1 MLSSEFPK
9 NSERLV
15 YSFENFEEFEQLQ
28 KANSSCSFI
37 GTHSGTFH
45 ADEVLATFLLK
56 FLPEYNKSII
66 IRTRNYDIL
75 DKCDIVVDVGSKFD
89 PKLKRFDHHMKEFFE
104 VFDKNEEKIKD
115 IKLSSAGLVWKYLG
129 KDILIYILKGNNL
142 YEQNK
147 EHLDEIIKKIY
158 LNFICM
164 VDAKDNGINAF
175 PSNIEPKY
183 IDNTGF
189 SSRIARLNPEWNSEN
204 VDVNSRFKK
213 AWDLAEDEFYYQ
225 LMHFA
230 NSYFIAYDIVE
241 NSIQKSIENKNYD
254 YIILNQYCPWK
265 EILFE
270 IEKKLKIE
278 GKIKFVLLEN
288 QNHEFVVNTV
298 PISLGNFEFRKGIV
312 KSWRGLREKELEEK
326 SGLKQMTFVH
336 ASGFICFTKSLET
349 ALKVIEKSLNDNE

>member
-1 MLSSEFPK
+1 MLSSNFPK

-15 YSFENFEEFEQLQ
+15 YSLETFLDFEKLKEE
-28 KANSSCSFI
+28 NYSYTFI

-66 IRTRNYDIL
+66 IRSRNYDIL
-75 DKCDIVVDVGSKFD
+75 DKCDIVVDVGSKYD
-89 PKLKRFDHHMKEFFE
+89 PNIKRFDHHMKEFFE
-104 VFDKNEEKIKD
+104 VFDKNDDKLKT
-115 IKLSSAGLVWKYLG
+115 IKLSSAGLVWKHLG
-129 KDILIYILKGNNL
+129 KNILINILKGNNL
-142 YEQNK
+142 YEQN
-147 EHLDEIIKKIY
+147 ENHIDEIIKKIY

-164 VDAKDNGINAF
+164 VDAKDNGINAY
-175 PSNIEPKY
+175 PSDIEPKY
-183 IDNTGF
+183 LDNTGF
-189 SSRIARLNPEWNSEN
+189 SSRIARLNPEWNIEN

-213 AWDLAEDEFYYQ
+213 AWDIAEDEFYYQ
-225 LMHFA
+225 LMPIA

-241 NSIQKSIENKNYD
+241 NSIKKSIDNKNCD
-254 YIILNQYCPWK
+254 YIILDQYCPWK
-265 EILFE
+265 QILFE

-288 QNHEFVVNTV
+288 QNHEFIVNTV

-326 SGLKQMTFVH
+326 SGLKGMIFVH
-336 ASGFICFTKSLET
+336 VSGFICFTKSLET
-349 ALKVIEKSLNDNE
+349 GLKVIEKSLNDKE